1 MAGLF
6 DPLDIKGMRLKN
18 RIVMP
23 PMNMRMAT
31 SDGSITERHIK
42 HYVERARGGVGLII
56 VEHAYVLPSGIFSPG
71 QLGFYDDNLIAGYRH
86 LTESVHQQ
94 GARIAIQLNHAGS
107 RTKHD
112 IINDQPAGPW
122 NIPVPGDTEIPR
134 PLSVSELEIIAKA
147 FGEAARRAVDAGFD
161 AVEIHGAHGYLL
173 SQFLSPYTNKRQDEY
188 GFDLEG
194 RLRLPLEVIGEVKR
208 RISRNIPLFYRFG
221 ADDMVEGGLTR
232 DQAKLIAP
240 RLVQAGVDVMDVS
253 GGLGGPGNNLFS
265 EQGYFVPL
273 AQSIKETVKVPVIGV
288 GNITQPE
295 YADSIVREGK
305 IDLVAFGRILL
316 SNPDFPKFAAK
327 KLGISKD

>member
-6 DPLDIKGMRLKN
+6 DPLEINGMKLKN

-31 SDGSITERHIK
+31 SDGAITERHIK
-42 HYVERARGGVGLII
+42 HYVERAQGGVGLII
-56 VEHAYVLPSGIFSPG
+56 VEHAYVLAKGIFSAG
-71 QLGFYDDNLIAGYRH
+71 QLGFYDDKFISGFRR
-86 LTESVHQQ
+86 LTDSVHHN

-122 NIPVPGDTEIPR
+122 NIPVPGDPEIPR
-134 PLSVSELEIIAKA
+134 PLTISEIAMIVKA
-147 FGEAARRAVDAGFD
+147 FGEAARRAMEAGFD

-173 SQFLSPYTNKRQDEY
+173 NQFLSPCTNKRQDEY
-188 GFDLEG
+188 GGDLEG
-194 RLRLPLEVIGEVKR
+194 RLRLPLEVIGEAKR
-208 RISRNIPLFYRFG
+208 RVLRNIPLFYRLG
-221 ADDMVEGGLTR
+221 ADDMVDGGLTGE
-232 DQAKLIAP
+232 QARVIAP
-240 RLVQAGVDVMDVS
+240 YLEQAGVDVIDVS
-253 GGLGGPGNNLFS
+253 GGLGGPGDTRFS

-305 IDLVAFGRILL
+305 VDLVACGRILL
-316 SNPDFPKFAAK
+316 SNPNFPNFAAK
-327 KLGISKD
+327 KLGISGD